1 MMAKLVILTIFK
13 NVILRMA
20 IIVQHGMEL
29 IWLQHHIAYLWI
41 ILIAT
46 QIQEVFAIIQE
57 THQLGVIFRTTHI
70 IVNQ

>member
-1 MMAKLVILTIFK
+1 
-13 NVILRMA
+13 MA